1 MDKVRILIV
10 EDEILVARD
19 TENML
24 LNFGYD
30 VLGIVRTGEEAVA
43 KAGEL
48 SPDLILMDV
57 RLPGKI
63 DGVEAAGRIRD
74 LYGLPVIFVTAHAD
88 EATLQRSKRTGPI
101 GYLLKPFEEKELRM
115 TVETALFKWEMD
127 RELREKEEHYRTLVE
142 SLREGI
148 AQGDN
153 EERFTFANQAAHEIF
168 GVAPGSLIGRNL
180 REFLEDK
187 DLAVLE
193 AENARRLTGE
203 TSTYELRIRRP
214 DGEIRHLLVTGSP
227 RFNSKGELV
236 GYFGVLHDIT
246 DRKLFEEALQKEA
259 RKLSA
264 MIEGMEE
271 GVVFIDRQDLVIEAN
286 EYFLKL
292 FGLNKDEI
300 LGRSF
305 WDTQAGKTFAECQE
319 ILASSRPGDEQGLMI
334 VQKNIAGLKTVVRFR
349 PIYRQGVYEGSV
361 LNVIDVTELVLAKEK
376 AMAASRAKSNFL
388 ANMSHEIRTPLNAI
402 IGITDL
408 MMDAELTPDQ
418 RDYLQMI
425 QESSGSLLAIVN
437 DILDFSKI
445 EAGHVE
451 LDLSDFDI
459 REAIT
464 GVCAVLTNRAH
475 QKGLE
480 FVCDIGPHIPSLLR
494 GDPQRLRQIL
504 MNLGDNA
511 VKFTPQGSVTVRV
524 ERESSAEKEVTVCFS
539 VIDTGIGVAPENQAL
554 IFEDFTQADSSV
566 TRRFGGTGLGL
577 SISRK
582 LVEMM
587 GGEIGFKSPL
597 APGQNGGSCFWFK
610 IPFQARDRDREAATE
625 PSRSIGSEEYG
636 SAHSRGKENR
646 AARTGKPDGQK
657 ARILLVEDNRINQK
671 VTMAILRKAGYTVD
685 VVDNGKKALEALK
698 ELPVDLILMDVQ
710 MPEMDGI
717 KATELIRKNFLA
729 AASLPIIALTANA
742 VKEEKDRC
750 LKSGM
755 SDYIFKPIQAKELV
769 AKVEKWARL
778 SSTER
783 DKQNAKS

>member
-1 MDKVRILIV
+1 MDKVRILIA

-30 VLGIVRTGEEAVA
+30 VLGIIRTGEEAVA
-43 KAGEL
+43 RAGEL
-48 SPDLILMDV
+48 LPDLILMDI
-57 RLPGKI
+57 RLQGKV
-63 DGVEAAGRIRD
+63 DGVEAAAQIRD

-88 EATLQRSKRTGPI
+88 EATLQRSKLTSPI

-127 RELREKEEHYRTLVE
+127 QELRKKEEHYRTLVE

-148 AQGDN
+148 AQADN

-168 GVAPGSLIGRNL
+168 GVPPGSLLGRSL
-180 REFLEDK
+180 GEFLDDEN
-187 DLAVLE
+187 LAVVE
-193 AENARRLTGE
+193 AENARRLKGQ

-214 DGEIRHLLVTGSP
+214 DGEIRHLLATGSP
-227 RFNSKGELV
+227 RFNSSGELV
-236 GYFGVLHDIT
+236 GTFGVLHDIT
-246 DRKLFEEALQKEA
+246 DRKLFEEALQREA
-259 RKLSA
+259 SKLAA

-271 GVVFIDRQDLVIEAN
+271 GVIFIDSQDRVIEVN

-292 FGLNKDEI
+292 FGLTRNGL
-300 LGRSF
+300 LGLTF
-305 WDTQAGKTFAECQE
+305 WDTRPGELFGEFRDV
-319 ILASSRPGDEQGLMI
+319 LASPGSGNDRGLMI

-349 PIYRQGVYEGSV
+349 PIYRQGVYEGSIF
-361 LNVIDVTELVLAKEK
+361 NVIDVTELVLAKDQ
-376 AMAASRAKSNFL
+376 AMAASRAKSDFL

-408 MMDAELTPDQ
+408 MMETELAADQ
-418 RDYLQMI
+418 KDYLQMI

-445 EAGHVE
+445 EAGRAE
-451 LDLSDFDI
+451 LDIIDFDL
-459 REAIT
+459 RAAIT
-464 GVCAVLTNRAH
+464 GVCDILANRAH
-475 QKGLE
+475 QKGLG
-480 FVCDIGPHIPSLLR
+480 FVCQVDPHIPHLLR
-494 GDPQRLRQIL
+494 GDAQRLRQIL
-504 MNLGDNA
+504 TNLGDNA
-511 VKFTPQGSVTVRV
+511 IKFTSRGSVTVRV
-524 ERESSAEKEVTVCFS
+524 EQESSAGNGVSIRFS
-539 VIDTGIGVAPENQAL
+539 VVDTGIGVAPENRAL

-566 TRRFGGTGLGL
+566 TRGFGGTGLGL

-587 GGEIGFKSPL
+587 GGEIGFESPL
-597 APGQNGGSCFWFK
+597 YSGPDRGSCFWFR
-610 IPFQARDRDREAATE
+610 IPFQAPLEINKVDSGRTRLSRDTGPGSFALDAE
-625 PSRSIGSEEYG
+625 SLSEETV
-636 SAHSRGKENR
+636 RPV
-646 AARTGKPDGQK
+646 RTR

-671 VTMAILRKAGYTVD
+671 VTMAILQKAGYTVD

-698 ELPVDLILMDVQ
+698 KLPVDLILMDVQ

-717 KATELIRKNFLA
+717 RATELIRKNYWR

-742 VKEEKDRC
+742 MKEEKDRC

-755 SDYIFKPIQAKELV
+755 SDYVFKPIQAKELI

-778 SSTER
+778 SSAESE
-783 DKQNAKS
+783 KQKEKR